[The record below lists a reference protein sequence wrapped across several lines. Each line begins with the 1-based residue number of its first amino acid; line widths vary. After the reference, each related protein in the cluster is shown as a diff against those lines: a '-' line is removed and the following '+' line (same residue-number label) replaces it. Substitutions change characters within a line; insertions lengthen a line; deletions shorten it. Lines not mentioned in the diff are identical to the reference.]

1 MPDLN
6 LNEEGAMEEQTPSEQ
21 PSEPE
26 LKRPR
31 HAASGQAARLII
43 IFVALGVLAGTAYM
57 LNELGIVKLWGP
69 KEPVVARVEEPVQQQ
84 PSQQTPA
91 EQLPAQQPAK
101 EPAKAE
107 QKKEEPKKE
116 PPKKEEP
123 KPSVAQQPA
132 KQEPQ
137 AAPPSVAKQEPKQ
150 EAKPQ
155 APVQEQPKAAVTSP
169 IEQKPVA
176 EMKKAEEPPKMLF
189 RLKDPIVFSS
199 KPRPRPTLAMQTTVP
214 AMKEEPVAKP
224 KEQPRPKESAP
235 TLKMAVPQQ
244 PKAVEPKK
252 EAPAQVAQQTAKQE
266 PPAPPKQQQ
275 TAPKQAEPK
284 KETVAQAPPPKQVTP
299 SKPKEEAPKTT
310 APKTETMKG
319 TYTVQ
324 VYAFREKGNAETAV
338 KRLTDNG
345 YPAFIEPIDAKG
357 MTWYTVRIGRYP
369 SASEA
374 KKAVESFAQEIKE
387 HHFIDKVRTKEN

>member
-21 PSEPE
+21 PFEPE

-57 LNELGIVKLWGP
+57 LNELRIVKLWGP
-69 KEPVVARVEEPVQQQ
+69 KEPVVARVEEPAQPTEQQ
-84 PSQQTPA
+84 PAQQTPA

-101 EPAKAE
+101 EPATAE

-123 KPSVAQQPA
+123 KPPVAQQPA

-150 EAKPQ
+150 EGKPQ
-155 APVQEQPKAAVTSP
+155 APVQEQPKAAVTTP

-176 EMKKAEEPPKMLF
+176 EAKKAEEPPKMLF

-199 KPRPRPTLAMQTTVP
+199 KPRPRPTLAMQTAAP
-214 AMKEEPVAKP
+214 AMKEEPVVKP
-224 KEQPRPKESAP
+224 KEQPRGKEPAP
-235 TLKMAVPQQ
+235 TLKMTVPQQ
-244 PKAVEPKK
+244 PKAE
-252 EAPAQVAQQTAKQE
+252 
-266 PPAPPKQQQ
+266 
-275 TAPKQAEPK
+275 EPK
-284 KETVAQAPPPKQVTP
+284 KETVAQAPPPKQVAP
-299 SKPKEEAPKTT
+299 PKPKEEAPKTPV
-310 APKTETMKG
+310 PKTEPMKG

-338 KRLTDNG
+338 KRLTDHG
-345 YPAFIEPIDAKG
+345 YPAFIESIDAKG